1 MTQPRTTATNITAAS
16 AATESTTSATST
28 SAMSTSASAATSTK
42 TVSATEPLLQVRN
55 ISKAFAGVQALDNVD
70 LTIGRGE
77 IHCLAGENGSGKS
90 TLIKI
95 IAGAQPPDSGEI
107 IFNGKSYPQ
116 LTPIDAIHEGVQV
129 IYQDFALFPNLS
141 VAENIAFNDELA
153 HGRKFVNYRQM
164 RNVAQNALEKVGVS
178 LNLNTKVEDLAVAD
192 KQLVAISRA
201 LLADAKLIIM
211 DEPTTALTE
220 REVRSLL
227 SIIKRL
233 QADGVSVV
241 FVSHKLNEVLEVSE
255 KLSILRNGRMVAS
268 GDVNEFDWQ
277 RIAFEMTGRDL
288 REQRVELKPPQDD
301 VLLQVSHLGLQGRFE
316 DVSFALKAGEVLGV
330 AGLLGSGRTALATSL
345 FGLTPA
351 DTGSIHVAGKALTID
366 NPQIAMDAGL
376 GYVPEDRLTEGLFLQ
391 QSIGRNVIAS
401 KLSALTRAGFLQH
414 RASKDEQQH
423 WVESLKI
430 ATPSPELPV
439 QSLSGG
445 NQQRVVLARW
455 LATHPRILILVGPTV
470 GVDVG
475 SKADIHHVIADLAAE
490 GMGVLI
496 VSDDIPE
503 LRNTCHRIMVMR
515 AGKVT
520 DVLEADATS
529 EDDLAQRLTSE
540 VAA

>member
-1 MTQPRTTATNITAAS
+1 MTQPHKIS
-16 AATESTTSATST
+16 
-28 SAMSTSASAATSTK
+28 SASAATVSAATTPSPVSQTASTK
-42 TVSATEPLLQVRN
+42 DAKTSAATASSTDTSPLLQVRG
-55 ISKAFAGVQALDNVD
+55 ISKAFAGVQALDEVE

-107 IFNGKSYPQ
+107 IFNGTSYPR

-153 HGRKFVNYRQM
+153 HGRKFVNYRWM
-164 RNVAQNALEKVGVS
+164 RKTAQAALDKVGVS
-178 LNLNTKVEDLAVAD
+178 LNLNSKVEDLAVAD

-241 FVSHKLNEVLEVSE
+241 FVSHKLNEVLAISE

-268 GDVNEFDWQ
+268 GDVADFDWQ

-288 REQRVELKPPQDD
+288 REQRIELTPPRAD
-301 VLLQVSHLGLQGRFE
+301 VLLSVTNLSLRGRFE
-316 DVSFALKAGEVLGV
+316 NVSFTLQAGEVLGV

-351 DTGSIHVAGKALTID
+351 DAGSIEVSGKTLVID
-366 NPQIAMDAGL
+366 SPQTAMDAGL

-391 QSIGRNVIAS
+391 RSIGRNVIAS
-401 KLSALTRAGFLQH
+401 KLAALSQAGFMRS
-414 RASKDEQQH
+414 RAAKDEQHH
-423 WVESLKI
+423 WVDALKI
-430 ATPSPELPV
+430 ATPSPALPV

-475 SKADIHHVIADLAAE
+475 SKADIHRTIADLAAE

-515 AGKVT
+515 AGRVT
-520 DVLEADATS
+520 DVLEANATS

-540 VAA
+540 VSP

>member
-1 MTQPRTTATNITAAS
+1 MTQPRTASTNTSSTATSVAATTAA
-16 AATESTTSATST
+16 ATR
-28 SAMSTSASAATSTK
+28 
-42 TVSATEPLLQVRN
+42 PLLQVRGV
-55 ISKAFAGVQALDNVD
+55 SKAFAGVQALDNVD
-70 LTIGRGE
+70 LTIGCGE

-107 IFNGKSYPQ
+107 IFNGKTYPK

-141 VAENIAFNDELA
+141 VAENIAFNDQLA
-153 HGRKFVNYRQM
+153 HGRKFANYRQM
-164 RNVAQNALEKVGVS
+164 RKLAREALDKVGVS
-178 LNLNTKVEDLAVAD
+178 LNLNAKVEDLAVAD

-401 KLSALTRAGFLQH
+401 KLTALSQAGFMQA

-423 WVESLKI
+423 WVDALSI

-475 SKADIHHVIADLAAE
+475 SKADIHQVIADLAAE

>member
-1 MTQPRTTATNITAAS
+1 MSQPHSSSSTAPAN
-16 AATESTTSATST
+16 TTSAT
-28 SAMSTSASAATSTK
+28 
-42 TVSATEPLLQVRN
+42 PLLQVSG

-70 LTIGRGE
+70 LIIQRGE

-107 IFNGKSYPQ
+107 IFNGKTYPH
-116 LTPIDAIHEGVQV
+116 LTPIDAIREGVQV

-153 HGRKFVNYRQM
+153 HGRTFVNYRQM
-164 RNVAQNALEKVGVS
+164 RNLAREALEKVGVS

-227 SIIKRL
+227 GIIKRL
-233 QADGVSVV
+233 QAEGVSVV

-268 GDVNEFDWQ
+268 GDVDEFDWQ
-277 RIAFEMTGRDL
+277 RIAFAMTGREL
-288 REQRVELKPPQDD
+288 REQRVNLKPPQDE
-301 VLLQVSHLGLQGRFE
+301 VLLSVTNLGLQGRFD
-316 DVSFALKAGEVLGV
+316 DVSFELKAGEVLGV

-351 DTGSIHVAGKALTID
+351 DTGSIQISGKTLTID
-366 NPQIAMDAGL
+366 SPQTAMEAGL

-391 QSIGRNVIAS
+391 RSIGRNVIAS
-401 KLSALTRAGFLQH
+401 KLEALTRAGFLQN

-423 WVESLKI
+423 WVDALNI
-430 ATPSPELPV
+430 ATPSPALPV

-455 LATHPRILILVGPTV
+455 LAIEPRILILVGPTV

-475 SKADIHHVIADLAAE
+475 SKADIHQVIAELAAE

-520 DVLEADATS
+520 DVFEADATS